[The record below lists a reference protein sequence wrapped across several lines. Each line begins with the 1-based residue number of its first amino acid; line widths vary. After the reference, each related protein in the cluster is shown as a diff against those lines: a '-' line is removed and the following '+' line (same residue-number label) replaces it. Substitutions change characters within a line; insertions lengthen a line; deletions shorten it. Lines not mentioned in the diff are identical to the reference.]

1 MPSLAPARAVPV
13 RTEPQNKVPEKSAV
27 VACMFVPL
35 LLACCHAVL
44 MSSDGM
50 QVSLSTDA
58 ALRKKVN
65 AHVTNLEQ
73 EVSVLSQLRHDNIV
87 RYYVSQHCQMH

>member
-1 MPSLAPARAVPV
+1 M
-13 RTEPQNKVPEKSAV
+13 
-27 VACMFVPL
+27 
-35 LLACCHAVL
+35 
-44 MSSDGM
+44 
-50 QVSLSTDA
+50 SLSTDA

-87 RYYVSQHCQMH
+87 RYYVRQHLLLSVFTATAFALLLPARLVDNAKHHQGMPACLHAILPLAA